1 MALRRT
7 EAADESR
14 KAPAEPL
21 AVAAGRAGIG
31 PSGDRRRVVT
41 DDAAVCPICG
51 DCAARQRGRMD
62 EPQTFD
68 PLVRMEAAVDGNLV
82 ALLRRDGR
90 IAR

>member
-1 MALRRT
+1 
-7 EAADESR
+7 
-14 KAPAEPL
+14 
-21 AVAAGRAGIG
+21 
-31 PSGDRRRVVT
+31 
-41 DDAAVCPICG
+41 
-51 DCAARQRGRMD
+51 MD